1 MDGPLSSSAGPTL
14 GVAQRDKE
22 KAFNNL
28 QASSGAT
35 TPVSRQR
42 PSLDHGDGSN
52 LSLQPPGTANGA
64 PSVRTV
70 SSPAA
75 SYAPRSASFNPSSV
89 AGPGSFSTDLRSQI
103 GGPPRTGSRPDLF
116 SNLGPLNEST
126 DGLDPEKLLADLRD
140 ELARENK
147 IKEGSENMLE
157 ALNTKKPKHVREQ
170 KAKVEAELNASY
182 ARIRKLK
189 ARIEDVQQAKT
200 VPITPTRPP
209 GEPSTMFRRTQSRR
223 SASRSGAGS
232 DLDEMV
238 DPTYRLGELLQALEV
253 EGLTPEYY
261 VGKANALVALFK
273 SYPNIK
279 YDLVWSIFGLRM
291 QVMLLSESREVV
303 AAGYRMTRY
312 AMSDR
317 SSLKKIRTLNTDY
330 VVISSLIKD
339 RKADLEREQ
348 ALKFVRA
355 FLDIKDGIREM
366 SRVVVRTIASIAEH
380 SDDRLRP
387 ICLETLA
394 EILVRD
400 PQLLLAS
407 GGLSVICDALT
418 EGSYR
423 APESLISAYLLL
435 LDSPQKRKYLR
446 PGYDLEVIFNVF
458 TDAFLSNET
467 ILKHNSKAISSA
479 LRTWPGI
486 MYLSMYNFRAIRS
499 LIASLMLPNQQARDI
514 IIVLLYSLLRIK
526 SPAWATPFLAG
537 RRLTTYGRVNI
548 LKPTATEGTKH
559 IPVQSE
565 DDSSEQ
571 NFVDH
576 YTALLLAVLVKADLV
591 STLLNLARNAEEETM
606 KRKSTLLLGEVLRL
620 CSRLLPTSW
629 SSNLQFLPDLFSEAV
644 QFDNQSHFV
653 ATSLIYQISSV
664 SRTLYRSTPSVLG
677 DTSLLPT
684 QITAGL
690 ALEEEQPRAAM
701 AMPHVDEG
709 AFRQLLV
716 DSGVL
721 SSSNYLKWNWEI
733 VLKLIEGPLTIG
745 KRVDDANK
753 ASKFM
758 KRLMGFYRPFK
769 YRFSDVKSTRNTQKY
784 IKVGC
789 SLMHTLLQSQQGIEY
804 LANNKVLRQIAE
816 CLAQCDPTSG
826 ITAGIPLFSKDRMT
840 DTLSGGYFAMLGV
853 LSADKRGLEMLQRWR
868 MFNMMYHILEYN
880 QRPDLSK
887 LLLSSFDYSFLGH
900 PRVLLRTTMTAST
913 KEIRIYATNILRK
926 FVSNPKEGNA
936 NHSRWAIQ
944 LLVEQ
949 LYDPEV
955 EVSATAIKILERACN
970 TKSYLEFIVG
980 CRPALD
986 HLGEIGAPLLL
997 RFLSTSI
1004 GYDYLDGLDYIRNEM
1019 DDWFLGRNDSYV
1031 NTVEASLARAFA
1043 DVQDEPTNRL
1053 SLLDDEPDP
1062 EADPHVPP
1070 HFYREL
1076 TRTEEGCKL
1085 LEQKGHFLEFANTI
1099 REYGMQADDAEI
1111 MTKVKGCMWAVGN
1124 VGSMDRG
1131 APFLESCD
1139 VIEHIVRI
1147 AEQHE
1152 VMSMRGT
1159 AFFVVGLISRSVHG
1173 LEILS
1178 ELGWDANTNSI
1189 GMSTGFC
1196 VPSNIS
1202 KFLSLRPWKHQI
1214 AGSIVLPHSQ
1224 RTESVKAPVIHSRP
1238 RSDSMMEAMGAP
1250 NSLYDNIN
1258 TGAFDDDE
1266 DVVLDPDPINH
1277 KILSLFIDL
1286 SNTVRFSKARNDL
1299 VALKEKKP
1307 QGFANAQVF
1316 RRVVALMET
1325 HHYRLPAR
1333 RMLELFE
1340 RSVLRE
1346 VVFGDD
1352 SDNEDTND
1360 DESLGPSYAN
1370 ARLRQG
1376 LQSSQGD
1383 NGDGEGEYGGS
1394 NSGSCGQRVDRRM
1407 SSGNPMEMEPRERR
1421 GTV

>member
-1 MDGPLSSSAGPTL
+1 MDGPLSSSAGPAL
-14 GVAQRDKE
+14 SAVQRDKE
-22 KAFNNL
+22 KAFTSP
-28 QASSGAT
+28 QSSSGT
-35 TPVSRQR
+35 ITPLARPR
-42 PSLDHGDGSN
+42 PSLDQGDGSN
-52 LSLQPPGTANGA
+52 LQPPGAANGG
-64 PSVRTV
+64 RNM
-70 SSPAA
+70 SSSNLSFVPRGA
-75 SYAPRSASFNPSSV
+75 SLNPSSV
-89 AGPGSFSTDLRSQI
+89 AGPGSFSSDLRSQL
-103 GGPPRTGSRPDLF
+103 GPSRAGSRLDVYNSLA
-116 SNLGPLNEST
+116 PLNETTSR
-126 DGLDPEKLLADLRD
+126 DASDSDKLLADLRD

-189 ARIEDVQQAKT
+189 QRIELLQQQPKT
-200 VPITPTRPP
+200 APITPTRPA
-209 GEPSTMFRRTQSRR
+209 GDLPSVLRNTRSPQ

-232 DLDEMV
+232 DLDEMMV
-238 DPTYRLGELLQALEV
+238 DPTFRLGELLQALEV

-261 VGKANALVALFK
+261 VAKANALVDLFK
-273 SYPNIK
+273 NYPNLK
-279 YDLVWSIFGLRM
+279 YDLMWSVFGLRM

-339 RKADLEREQ
+339 KKADLEREQ

-355 FLDIKDGIREM
+355 FLDIKDGIREL
-366 SRVVVRTIASIAEH
+366 SRAVVRTVASIAEH
-380 SDDRLRP
+380 GDDRLRP

-407 GGLSVICDALT
+407 GGLAVICDALT
-418 EGSYR
+418 EGSYK
-423 APESLISAYLLL
+423 APESLITAYLFL

-467 ILKHNSKAISSA
+467 ILKNNSKAISSA

-514 IIVLLYSLLRIK
+514 VIVLLYSLLRIK

-537 RRLTTYGRVNI
+537 RRLTTYGRVNT
-548 LKPTATEGTKH
+548 LKPTTSEAKNAQAQ
-559 IPVQSE
+559 VE
-565 DDSSEQ
+565 DDNAEQ

-576 YTALLLAVLVKADLV
+576 YTALLLAILIEADLV

-629 SSNLQFLPDLFSEAV
+629 SSNLQFLPDLFSQAV
-644 QFDNQSHFV
+644 RFHDQSHFV

-664 SRTLYRSTPSVLG
+664 SRTLYRSTPSAPSGIGL
-677 DTSLLPT
+677 SLS
-684 QITAGL
+684 QMTAGL
-690 ALEEEQPRAAM
+690 ALEDEQPRAASSV
-701 AMPHVDEG
+701 PHVDEG

-721 SSSNYLKWNWEI
+721 SSSNYMKWNWEI
-733 VLKLIEGPLTIG
+733 ILKLIEGPLTIG

-789 SLMHTLLQSQQGIEY
+789 ALMHTLLQSQQGIEY

-826 ITAGIPLFSKDRMT
+826 ITAGVPLFSKDRMT

-853 LSADKRGLEMLQRWR
+853 LSAEKRGLEMIQRWR

-880 QRPDLSK
+880 QRPDLTK
-887 LLLSSFDYSFLGH
+887 LLLSSFDYSFQGH
-900 PRVLLRTTMTAST
+900 PRVLLRTAMTAST

-926 FVSNPKEGNA
+926 FVSNPKESTA
-936 NHSRWAIQ
+936 NHSKWAIQ

-955 EVSATAIKILERACN
+955 EVCATAIKILERACN

-1031 NTVEASLARAFA
+1031 STVEASLARAFA
-1043 DVQDEPTNRL
+1043 DGQDEPTNRMT
-1053 SLLDDEPDP
+1053 LLNDEPDA

-1099 REYGMQADDAEI
+1099 REHGMQADDPEV
-1111 MTKVKGCMWAVGN
+1111 MVKVKGCMWAVGN

-1159 AFFVVGLISRSVHG
+1159 AFFVIGLLSRSVHG

-1178 ELGWDANTNSI
+1178 ELGWDANTTPI
-1189 GMSTGFC
+1189 GVSTGFC
-1196 VPSNIS
+1196 VPTNLS
-1202 KFLSLRPWKHQI
+1202 KFLSLRPWRHQI
-1214 AGSIVLPHSQ
+1214 AASIVLPDSQ
-1224 RTESVKAPVIHSRP
+1224 RAETVKAPTMPSRP

-1250 NSLYDNIN
+1250 SSLYDHFH
-1258 TGAFDDDE
+1258 TGAFDGDE
-1266 DVVLDPDPINH
+1266 DVELDPNPTNH

-1286 SNTVRFSKARNDL
+1286 SNTVRFGKARNDL
-1299 VALKEKKP
+1299 VTLKEKKP

-1316 RRVVALMET
+1316 RRVVALMEA

-1346 VVFGDD
+1346 VVFGDETD
-1352 SDNEDTND
+1352 DQGEDD
-1360 DESLGPSYAN
+1360 DEMMEENEEP
-1370 ARLRQG
+1370 
-1376 LQSSQGD
+1376 
-1383 NGDGEGEYGGS
+1383 
-1394 NSGSCGQRVDRRM
+1394 
-1407 SSGNPMEMEPRERR
+1407 SSGDEQGTERQRSISDPAEIETRERR